1 MKAVMDSIMD
11 DDFALWRFE
20 EDTKKKQT
28 PSTRRRKNKIEL
40 FCWLMIVEAIVCILR
55 LPVIQFEVSDKK
67 QKIICYKTSSNH
79 SLKAWTTIYRPKQHH
94 LHHKEELTN

>member
-55 LPVIQFEVSDKK
+55 L
-67 QKIICYKTSSNH
+67 
-79 SLKAWTTIYRPKQHH
+79 
-94 LHHKEELTN
+94 

>member
-1 MKAVMDSIMD
+1 MVFFLNDCVEETGMKAVMDSIMD
-11 DDFALWRFE
+11 DDSALFE

-55 LPVIQFEVSDKK
+55 LSLSIQFEVSDKK
-67 QKIICYKTSSNH
+67 QNK
-79 SLKAWTTIYRPKQHH
+79 LPQMTTPCGVRIMVQQ
-94 LHHKEELTN
+94 N